1 MQKSIG
7 TENQMRA
14 RHMVP
19 SVTRKMIPVGMEISS
34 VESM

>member
-7 TENQMRA
+7 TVNHTRA
-14 RHMVP
+14 RHRVP
-19 SVTRKMIPVGMEISS
+19 STTRKMMPVGIEISS